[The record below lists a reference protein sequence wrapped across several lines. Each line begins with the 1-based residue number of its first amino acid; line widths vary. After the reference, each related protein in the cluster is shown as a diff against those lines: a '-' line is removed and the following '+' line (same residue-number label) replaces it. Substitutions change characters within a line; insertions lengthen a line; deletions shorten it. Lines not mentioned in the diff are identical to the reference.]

1 MSRWFLVCLV
11 VGCGSS
17 KPEPVPPK
25 KPNNELVVGD
35 FERRKP
41 SGEQAFRFDNNGNY
55 FVVKNKGELDHTPH
69 ISDGT
74 YKVDGNKLTFSADK
88 GACSENAAEKDG
100 TYEVVISKIGIR
112 FVKVNDPCE
121 TRSHLDGQ
129 TLWRIK

>member
-1 MSRWFLVCLV
+1 MPSCCRRPARATTCSRTSATAAACSARPSRPSARSVSTYNRTMSRWFLVCLV

-69 ISDGT
+69 IS
-74 YKVDGNKLTFSADK
+74 
-88 GACSENAAEKDG
+88 
-100 TYEVVISKIGIR
+100 
-112 FVKVNDPCE
+112 
-121 TRSHLDGQ
+121 
-129 TLWRIK
+129 